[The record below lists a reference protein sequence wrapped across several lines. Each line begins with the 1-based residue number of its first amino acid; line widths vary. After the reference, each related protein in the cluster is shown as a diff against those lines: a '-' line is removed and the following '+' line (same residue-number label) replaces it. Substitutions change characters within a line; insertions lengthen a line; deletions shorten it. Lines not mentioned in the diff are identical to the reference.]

1 MHNHVFFDC
10 CGEWVEESLRVGLK
24 LSGDYNKREHES
36 QGSAF
41 RFFVFVAWVIRICC
55 WLSSHSGLLLFS
67 QKQPLGAG

>member
-1 MHNHVFFDC
+1 MHNHIFFLI
-10 CGEWVEESLRVGLK
+10 GGVGGREFEGWLK

-55 WLSSHSGLLLFS
+55 WLSSHSGLLFS

>member
-1 MHNHVFFDC
+1 MGGREFE
-10 CGEWVEESLRVGLK
+10 GWLK

-36 QGSAF
+36 QRSAF